1 MISNSDSINFELVVM
16 EMMEQYKE
24 RITAVSD
31 VETFSDELH
40 QHIENAILDMLEDIE
55 GFNGINPDDYN
66 AQY

>member
-24 RITAVSD
+24 RITAASD

>member
-16 EMMEQYKE
+16 EMMEQYKK
-24 RITAVSD
+24 RITAASD

-66 AQY
+66 VQY

>member
-1 MISNSDSINFELVVM
+1 MISTTDSINFELVVM
-16 EMMEQYKE
+16 EIMNQYKD
-24 RITAVSD
+24 RITTATD

-40 QHIENAILDMLEDIE
+40 QHIEIAIQDMLEDIE